1 VSVSEDAVGTAPPQ
15 LTGAADQIVEEYPP
29 GYRALG
35 VVPDIWRL
43 LISSVCAR
51 TATRIYVILL
61 VLFVLADYHSTTLSG
76 LAVLASQ
83 LPGLV
88 LSPLAG
94 ALLDRRGRIGMVATD
109 FMVASVALALITIL
123 GVLHLLPIWSLFV
136 IVVLSSLTQPLSSTG
151 TRSLF
156 PVIVPRPLWD
166 RANGL
171 DGSSFV
177 VATIFGPV
185 IAGFAVVVVGTSWA
199 LFVPVVLYLIAGSI
213 LIGVRVPPPAVAT
226 MSLLESSL
234 AAVRYVFTNKTLRQ
248 LSATVTI
255 YNGGVGTMSVAIPVL
270 VLHHLHGGA
279 TTTGLMLATLGLGGS
294 ISSIFMGAVG
304 TAGREHKLMMG
315 ACLAAGILLCLLS
328 FSVHEEFV
336 AYLCLFGIG
345 LTNGP
350 LNITMFS
357 VRQRVTDP
365 EWFGRAF
372 AISMSLNA
380 VGIPLGAAVIG
391 AVIGHSIVFAF
402 VLAGVCTLSAGAW
415 SAIFPFDPSYGAS
428 SEVVTVHPASAEL

>member
-1 VSVSEDAVGTAPPQ
+1 VSVSEDAGAATPH
-15 LTGAADQIVEEYPP
+15 LTGAADAIVEEYPP
-29 GYRALG
+29 GYRALS
-35 VVPDIWRL
+35 VVPGIWRL
-43 LISSVCAR
+43 LTSSVCAR
-51 TATRIYVILL
+51 TATRMYVILL
-61 VLFVLADYHSTTLSG
+61 VLFVLAQYHSATLSG

-83 LPGLV
+83 LPGLL

-109 FMVASVALALITIL
+109 FMMASVALSLITIL
-123 GVLHLLPIWSLFV
+123 GVAHLLPIWALFLIV
-136 IVVLSSLTQPLSSTG
+136 ILASLTQPLSSTG

-171 DGSSFV
+171 DGSTFV

-185 IAGFAVVVVGTSWA
+185 IAGFSDDLLGARWA
-199 LFVPVVLYLIAGSI
+199 LFVPVALYLVAGSI
-213 LIGVRVPPPAVAT
+213 LIGVRVPPPAIAT
-226 MSLLESSL
+226 TSLLVSSL

-255 YNGGVGTMSVAIPVL
+255 YNGGVGTMSVAIPIL
-270 VLHHLHGGA
+270 VSDHLHGGA

-294 ISSIFMGAVG
+294 ISSIFMGAIG
-304 TAGREHKLMMG
+304 TAGREHKLMTG
-315 ACLAAGILLCLLS
+315 ACLAAGTVLCLLS
-328 FSVHEEFV
+328 FSAHAEWV
-336 AYLCLFGIG
+336 AYLCLLGIG

-402 VLAGVCTLSAGAW
+402 VLAGVCTLSAGIW
-415 SAIFPFDPSYGAS
+415 SLIFPFDPSPPESGQI
-428 SEVVTVHPASAEL
+428 ETVHVHAAEL